1 MAGERPDWSRAP
13 ACAGSGI
20 GRRAVQTE
28 RGGRMVAK
36 KRGTT
41 TKVRKPKLKR
51 ETLKDLR
58 TDGRK
63 VKGGVRGLAETEKA
77 SCSCFGGC

>member
-1 MAGERPDWSRAP
+1 
-13 ACAGSGI
+13 
-20 GRRAVQTE
+20 
-28 RGGRMVAK
+28 MVAK